1 MTIVMAR
8 HAAAGF
14 LGLLHWP
21 RSTHGLAE
29 NQAID
34 ERTELPPTCLARGR
48 VVRGDVARDSCLTC
62 GDLFG
67 SHSRLSDRSRR
78 QQSNHVDDASEV
90 RG

>member
-8 HAAAGF
+8 HAAADC
-14 LGLLHWP
+14 LGLLHSP
-21 RSTHGLAE
+21 RSTHGRAE

-34 ERTELPPTCLARGR
+34 ERIELQPTCLAQGR
-48 VVRGDVARDSCLTC
+48 VVRGEVARDPCITC
-62 GDLFG
+62 DDPCG